1 MARKIPLSRV
11 RNIGIMAHIDAGKTT
26 TTERI
31 LYYTG
36 VNYKI
41 GEVHDGLATMDW
53 MEQEQERGITITS
66 AATTTFWE
74 TNGNEYKI
82 NIIDTPGHVDFTVE
96 VERSLRVLDGAIAVF
111 CAVGGV
117 EPQSETVW
125 RQADKY
131 DVPVIAFV
139 NKMDRLGADFF
150 GVVEQIQEKLGANAI
165 PFQIPIG
172 SEENFKGVIDLIE
185 RKTFIWEDGK
195 GYGERYE
202 VADINDEYSEIVEEW
217 REHLI
222 ENVIEHDD
230 EMMERFFENRDDIST
245 EEFKKVVRK
254 TVLERKVIPVFCGSA
269 FKNKGIQQLL
279 DAVAE
284 YLPAPTDIPPVKGLN
299 PKNNDEVIRN
309 ADKNEPLS
317 ALVFKITA
325 DKFVGKL
332 AYIRVYSGT
341 LKAKSQVFI
350 PRTKKRERL
359 MNLYH
364 MHANKQIVIDE
375 VTAGDI
381 CAVSGFKDIQTGDTL
396 TTENKQVILEN
407 IHFPDPV
414 IGIVIEPRA
423 QKDIDK
429 LAYALQVLSEED
441 PTFKVKIDENTGQRI
456 ISGMGELHLEI
467 ITDRL
472 EREFNIQCNKGKPQV
487 SYKEAL
493 TETVEYHEIFDKDTT
508 GKGKFAEITVRI
520 GFWESENDEDKFKF
534 INKLN
539 NGVLPSNFI
548 AAVEKGFLQ
557 AMNNGPLA
565 GYPLDNLKVE
575 LTDASYKQEESDE
588 MSFEIAARQA
598 YRKASIKANPV
609 LLEPFMQVEVSTP
622 GEYLGDIVSDLNKK
636 RAKISGT
643 SEKANM
649 QIVDAIVPLSEMFGY
664 VTTLRTL
671 SSGRASSVME
681 FSYYG
686 KVEEKI
692 SNEIIA
698 RLTGKI
704 FA

>member
-1 MARKIPLSRV
+1 MAAEDLKYL

-66 AATTTFWE
+66 AVTTTYWKH
-74 TNGNEYKI
+74 NDIKYKI

-96 VERSLRVLDGAIAVF
+96 VERSLRVLDGAVAVF

-131 DVPVIAFV
+131 QVPVIAFV
-139 NKMDRLGADFF
+139 NKMDRTGADFF
-150 GVVEQIQEKLGANAI
+150 GVVEQIEEKLGAHPV
-165 PFQIPIG
+165 PFQLPIG

-185 RKTFIWEDGK
+185 KKSYIWNNEDE
-195 GYGERYE
+195 YGEKYE
-202 VADINDEYSEIVEEW
+202 ISDISEEYNEIVEEW

-222 ENVIEHDD
+222 ENVIENDD
-230 EMMERFFENRDDIST
+230 EMMEQFFEDRRSISVL
-245 EEFKKVVRK
+245 EFKEVARK
-254 TVLERKVIPVFCGSA
+254 AVLLRKIIPVFCGTA
-269 FKNKGIQQLL
+269 LRNKGIQMLL
-279 DAVAE
+279 DAVAD
-284 YLPAPTDIPPVKGLN
+284 YLPSPVDIPPVKGIN
-299 PKNNDEVIRN
+299 PKNNDEVLRN

-317 ALVFKITA
+317 ALVFKIST
-325 DKFVGKL
+325 DKYVGKL
-332 AYIRVYSGT
+332 AYVRVYSGI
-341 LKAKSQVFI
+341 LKAKSQVFN

-364 MHANKQIVIDE
+364 MHANKQIAVEE

-381 CAVSGFKDIQTGDTL
+381 CAISGFKDIQTGDTL
-396 TTENKQVILEN
+396 TAENKQVILEN
-407 IHFPDPV
+407 IQFPEPV
-414 IGIVIEPRA
+414 IGIVIEPKV

-429 LAYALQVLSEED
+429 LADSLQILSEED
-441 PTFKVKIDENTGQRI
+441 PTFKVKIDKNTGQRI
-456 ISGMGELHLEI
+456 IYGMGELHLEI

-472 EREFNIQCNKGKPQV
+472 EREFNIKCNRGKPQV
-487 SYKEAL
+487 SYKEEL
-493 TETVEYHEIFDKDTT
+493 TKEVLHHEIFDKDTA
-508 GKGKFAEITVRI
+508 GKGKFAEITVKI
-520 GFWESENDEDKFKF
+520 GPFKTDDETDNFIF
-534 INKLN
+534 INRLSK
-539 NGVLPSNFI
+539 GVLPANYTEAI
-548 AAVEKGFLQ
+548 KRGFMQ

-565 GYPLDNLKVE
+565 GYPLNNLSVE
-575 LTDASYKQEESDE
+575 LLDATYKQDESDDL
-588 MSFEIAARQA
+588 SFEIAARQA
-598 YRKASIKANPV
+598 CRIASVNAAPV
-609 LLEPFMQVEVSTP
+609 LLEPFMEIEVLTP
-622 GEYLGDIVSDLNKK
+622 GEYLGDIVSDLNKR
-636 RAKISGT
+636 RAKINGT

-649 QIVDAIVPLSEMFGY
+649 QVIHTVAPLSEMFGY
-664 VTTLRTL
+664 VTILRTL

-681 FSYYG
+681 FSHYG
-686 KVEEKI
+686 KVEDKI